1 MNKFTLA
8 GAAIIVMALGA
19 YAVTR
24 SSEQTDPVK
33 ETTAPAEGTAMVA
46 VTLPDTL
53 SPEGTMGKRAF
64 DAVCAD
70 CHGDNAAG
78 KMGIAPPL
86 IHKIYEQSH
95 HGEVEL
101 AVTAVRRR
109 VDEPRPAVTVDEP
122 VPGPEIAVQPGGRG
136 APVRRRSEASRSSRG
151 VCLDRRGGAIARC
164 G

>member
-8 GAAIIVMALGA
+8 GAAILAVGLGT

-24 SSEQTDPVK
+24 SSEQTDPVQ
-33 ETTAPAEGTAMVA
+33 ETPAPEDGAAMVA

-86 IHKIYEQSH
+86 IHKIYEPSH
-95 HGEVEL
+95 HGDM
-101 AVTAVRRR
+101 AFQMAAANGVRAHHWKFG
-109 VDEPRPAVTVDEP
+109 DMPP
-122 VPGPEIAVQPGGRG
+122 QPGVKR
-136 APVRRRSEASRSSRG
+136 ADVTSI
-151 VCLDRRGGAIARC
+151 IAYIREVQRAN
-164 G
+164 GIN

>member
-1 MNKFTLA
+1 MNKFTLT
-8 GAAIIVMALGA
+8 GAAILVVALGA

-24 SSEQTDPVK
+24 SSEQTAPAQ
-33 ETTAPAEGTAMVA
+33 ETMAPAEGAAMVA

-86 IHKIYEQSH
+86 IHKIYEPSH
-95 HGEVEL
+95 HADMAFFMAVE
-101 AVTAVRRR
+101 
-109 VDEPRPAVTVDEP
+109 
-122 VPGPEIAVQPGGRG
+122 
-136 APVRRRSEASRSSRG
+136 RG
-151 VCLDRRGGAIARC
+151 VQAHHWSFGNMPPQQGLTRADVAGIVTYVRELQRANGIN
-164 G
+164 

>member
-1 MNKFTLA
+1 MIKFTLA
-8 GAAIIVMALGA
+8 GAAVLAVALGT

-24 SSEQTDPVK
+24 SSEQTAPVQ
-33 ETTAPAEGTAMVA
+33 ETTAPVDGAAMVA

-86 IHKIYEQSH
+86 IHKIYEPSH
-95 HGEVEL
+95 HGDM
-101 AVTAVRRR
+101 AFQMAAAIGVRAHHWKFG
-109 VDEPRPAVTVDEP
+109 DMPP
-122 VPGPEIAVQPGGRG
+122 QPGVTR
-136 APVRRRSEASRSSRG
+136 ADVTSI
-151 VCLDRRGGAIARC
+151 IAYIREVQRAN
-164 G
+164 GIN

>member
-8 GAAIIVMALGA
+8 GAAVLAVALGT

-24 SSEQTDPVK
+24 SSEQTAPVQ
-33 ETTAPAEGTAMVA
+33 ETTAPADGAQMVA

-86 IHKIYEQSH
+86 IHKIYEPSH
-95 HGEVEL
+95 HGDM
-101 AVTAVRRR
+101 AFQMAAANGVRAHHWKLG
-109 VDEPRPAVTVDEP
+109 DMPP
-122 VPGPEIAVQPGGRG
+122 QPGVTR
-136 APVRRRSEASRSSRG
+136 ADVTSI
-151 VCLDRRGGAIARC
+151 IAYIREVQRAN
-164 G
+164 GIN

>member
-8 GAAIIVMALGA
+8 GAAVLAVALGA

-24 SSEQTDPVK
+24 SSEQTAPVQ
-33 ETTAPAEGTAMVA
+33 ETTAPADGAPMVA

-70 CHGDNAAG
+70 CHGENAAG

-86 IHKIYEQSH
+86 IHKIYEPSH
-95 HGEVEL
+95 HGDMAFQMAAANGVRAHHWKFGDMPPQPEVTR
-101 AVTAVRRR
+101 ADVIAITAYIR
-109 VDEPRPAVTVDEP
+109 E
-122 VPGPEIAVQPGGRG
+122 VQRANG
-136 APVRRRSEASRSSRG
+136 
-151 VCLDRRGGAIARC
+151 IK
-164 G
+164 